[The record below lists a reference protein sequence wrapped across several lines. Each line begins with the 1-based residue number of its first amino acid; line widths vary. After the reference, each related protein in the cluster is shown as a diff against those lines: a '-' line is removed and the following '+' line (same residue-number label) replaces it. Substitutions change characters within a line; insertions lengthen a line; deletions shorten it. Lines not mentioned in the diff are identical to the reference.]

1 VTRFVFLVVLRII
14 SIVLFCFGLW
24 FLVRSI
30 KSRPGSS
37 GHLRRIGGWTLL
49 SAFSLA
55 AFLLLPALASNG
67 PADTHEPSQTLD
79 PAVVPY
85 MPETL
90 DEYGIERAVMLKEQ
104 IISRGVS
111 RSSVLEAIGHVP
123 RHLFVPSEIKD
134 KAYYDHPL
142 PIGEG
147 QTISQPYVVALM
159 TELLNIKSG
168 DAVLE
173 IGTGSGY
180 QAAVLAEI
188 TDRVYSIEIKEN
200 LVSFARRNL
209 ENAGYTRVQIKHDD
223 GYFGWEEEAP
233 FDAIIVTCA
242 ANHVP
247 QPLIHQLKDKGRLV
261 IPLGDVTFYQTL
273 TVITKWGED
282 LRVQHVSEVA
292 FVPMTGEAQSEQ
304 TNP

>member
-1 VTRFVFLVVLRII
+1 MTRFVFLIVLRVIFLLLF
-14 SIVLFCFGLW
+14 IVSLG

-30 KSRPGSS
+30 KSEPVSS
-37 GHLRRIGGWTLL
+37 GRFKRISGWALL
-49 SAFSLA
+49 ASFFII
-55 AFLLLPALASNG
+55 AFLLLPSLAFYSLT
-67 PADTHEPSQTLD
+67 DTNEPSQTLD

-85 MPETL
+85 MPEEL
-90 DEYGIERAVMLKEQ
+90 DAYGAERAVMLKEQ
-104 IISRGVS
+104 IMNRGVS
-111 RSSVLEAIGHVP
+111 QSSVLEAIGHVP
-123 RHLFVPSEIKD
+123 RHLFVPTEIKD

-159 TELLNIKSG
+159 TELLNIKSD

-188 TDRVYSIEIKEN
+188 TDKVYSIEIKEN
-200 LVSFARRNL
+200 LVSFARKNL
-209 ENAGYTRVQIKHDD
+209 ENAGYTSVQIKHGD
-223 GYFGWEEEAP
+223 GYFGWEENAP

-247 QPLIHQLKDKGRLV
+247 PPLIQQLKDKGRLV

-273 TVITKWGED
+273 TVITKSGDD
-282 LRVQHVSEVA
+282 LRVQHVSDVA
-292 FVPMTGEAQSEQ
+292 FVPMTGKAQNESE
-304 TNP
+304 NP